1 MKEPSLAKLRC
12 RYPVAMESPSRTALV
27 FGGSGQIGIPLLARL
42 HAAGWQVQAVSRQ
55 SQAAAP
61 GLTWRRGDFAQPPA
75 LPAQVDV
82 IVSCGPLDLFADWF
96 AHSTLHCVRVVA
108 IGSTSVHVKQTSAD
122 AAERDVARRLRDAEA
137 LLFASGNARDVS
149 VAILRPTL
157 VYGSGRDANLSKL
170 AQLALRHGRLLL
182 PRTACGLRQPVH
194 VDDVALAAMA
204 AASATATGSAA
215 YDVPGGETLPYRDM
229 VQRVLACLS
238 PSPRLHLLPAPL
250 FGMILTIAHWRG
262 IARELTPAV
271 LQRMQND
278 LVFDAQPARRDLNYA
293 PRLFLPAADMFVV
306 RD

>member
-1 MKEPSLAKLRC
+1 MH
-12 RYPVAMESPSRTALV
+12 ALL
-27 FGGSGQIGIPLLARL
+27 FGGSGAIGTALLPRLLA
-42 HAAGWQVQAVSRQ
+42 AGYAVDALSRQ
-55 SQAAAP
+55 AHMDAP
-61 GLTWRRGDFAQPPA
+61 GLRWRRGDFAQLPA
-75 LPAQVDV
+75 LPAGADV
-82 IVSCGPLDLFADWF
+82 LLSCGPLDLFADWF
-96 AHSTLHCVRVVA
+96 AHSTLHCGRVVA
-108 IGSTSVHVKQTSAD
+108 IGSTSVHVKQTSVD

-137 LLFASGNARDVS
+137 LLFATGNARGVS
-149 VAILRPTL
+149 VTVLRPTL

-194 VDDVALAAMA
+194 VDDVALAALA
-204 AASATATGSAA
+204 AASATATGAAA